1 MGEYRLLGLR
11 GRQASANIMEVDR
24 YGGAL
29 QGEAPAHRNGATTI
43 PSGREIFVIKLRGL
57 QRVGLA
63 AVMLLALVVL
73 AACGG
78 GGGGGA
84 SDNGGGAVA
93 DGEVEVVLTEYAFT
107 PNNIEVAVGKPVTFV
122 MKNEGSL
129 EHDMAFDDLDT
140 VSDLVSAGDT
150 ATFEVTFEEAGTY
163 PFYCTV
169 PGHREAGM
177 EGTVTAK

>member
-1 MGEYRLLGLR
+1 M
-11 GRQASANIMEVDR
+11 
-24 YGGAL
+24 
-29 QGEAPAHRNGATTI
+29 
-43 PSGREIFVIKLRGL
+43 IKLRGL

-78 GGGGGA
+78 GGGGGGT
-84 SDNGGGAVA
+84 SDNGGGTVA
-93 DGEVEVVLTEYAFT
+93 DGEIEVVLQEYSFT
-107 PNNIEVAVGKPVTFV
+107 PNNIEVPVGKPITFV
-122 MKNEGSL
+122 LKNEGSL
-129 EHDMAFDDLDT
+129 EHDMAFDDLDQ

-177 EGTVTAK
+177 EGTVTAR

>member
-1 MGEYRLLGLR
+1 M
-11 GRQASANIMEVDR
+11 
-24 YGGAL
+24 
-29 QGEAPAHRNGATTI
+29 
-43 PSGREIFVIKLRGL
+43 IKLRGL

-78 GGGGGA
+78 GGGGGGT
-84 SDNGGGAVA
+84 SDNGGGTVA
-93 DGEVEVVLTEYAFT
+93 DGEIEVVLQEYSFT
-107 PNNIEVAVGKPVTFV
+107 PNNIEVPVGQPITFV
-122 MKNEGSL
+122 LKNEGSL
-129 EHDMAFDDLDT
+129 EHDMAFDDLDQ
-140 VSDLVSAGDT
+140 VSDMVSAGDT

-177 EGTVTAK
+177 EGTVTAR